1 MSAATTD
8 TTKATGPPPETAAPA
23 SPPSEGKE
31 ASLDLANDPKKS
43 SIRALR
49 ALNFFIADVQN
60 GMGPYMALYLQ
71 SSVHWGPAQIG
82 SALAAGNIAQVLAQT
97 PAGALIDRLRQKRAL
112 LLIGIGLIALAV
124 LATAFFTTKPVVMT
138 GQALIGTAGAIFPLC
153 LSAIALGL
161 VGRRKFDQVQGT
173 NQAFNAAGNM
183 FAALALGAVGYYFNL
198 RWMFYFVGILCVG
211 AVLCVLRIKN
221 DDIDF
226 DLARGADPAADTDAN
241 QGEKNA
247 DPGSAASTA
256 NPAPSGGVWV
266 GITEQVAG
274 LAKLLKQKTVLVF
287 LVSAVIFHFANAAM
301 VPLVTQL
308 LARGVGVK
316 QAVLFTSGYMLASQ
330 LVFMVVA
337 AASGKLAGKVGRKPL
352 FLFGFAALAT
362 RGVLYTLSHAPAA
375 LIAVQCMDGLGAG
388 IFGVVG
394 VLIIADL
401 TKGSGGFN
409 AAQGAIA
416 TAQGIGA
423 FLSNSVSGY
432 LAKNQGD
439 NFTFYTL
446 AAIAAVGLLFFWIFM
461 PETLNM
467 AKNEKQPV
475 AG

>member
-1 MSAATTD
+1 MSASATADTPNAAHKPPAMAGPAGKPGESND
-8 TTKATGPPPETAAPA
+8 TT
-23 SPPSEGKE
+23 
-31 ASLDLANDPKKS
+31 LDLANDPKRG

-60 GMGPYMALYLQ
+60 GMGPYMAMYLQ
-71 SSVHWGPAQIG
+71 ASVHWGPAQIG
-82 SALAAGNIAQVLAQT
+82 AALAAGNIAQVLAQT
-97 PAGALIDRLRQKRAL
+97 PAGALIDRLRPKRAL

-124 LATAFFTTKPVVMT
+124 LATAFFTIKPVVMS
-138 GQALIGTAGAIFPLC
+138 GQALIGMAGAIFPLC

-161 VGRRKFDQVQGT
+161 VGRKKFDQAQGT

-183 FAALALGAVGYYFNL
+183 FAALALGAVGYYLNL

-211 AVLCVLRIKN
+211 AVLCVLRIKG

-226 DLARGADPAADTDAN
+226 DQARGADKGDACGDEPAKADGPARPAA
-241 QGEKNA
+241 
-247 DPGSAASTA
+247 
-256 NPAPSGGVWV
+256 APGGV
-266 GITEQVAG
+266 GAAIKE
-274 LAKLLKQKTVLVF
+274 LLDCFGDLLRQKPVLIF

-316 QAVLFTSGYMLASQ
+316 QAVVFTSGYMVASQ

-337 AASGKLAGKVGRKPL
+337 AFSGRLAGKLGRKPL
-352 FLFGFAALAT
+352 FLFGFAALAL
-362 RGVLYTLSHAPAA
+362 RGVLYTLSHHPAA

-401 TKGSGGFN
+401 TKGTGRFN

-416 TAQGIGA
+416 TAQGLGA
-423 FLSNSVSGY
+423 FLSNSVAGY

-439 NFTFYTL
+439 NFAFLTL
-446 AAIAAVGLLFFWIFM
+446 AGIAVVGLLVFWLFM
-461 PETLNM
+461 PETLDR
-467 AKNEKQPV
+467 AQPQRQP
-475 AG
+475 AGA

>member
-1 MSAATTD
+1 MSAN
-8 TTKATGPPPETAAPA
+8 PTAATNTAGQPPATAGAASEEKSAEQEA
-23 SPPSEGKE
+23 SP
-31 ASLDLANDPKKS
+31 DLANDPKRS

-71 SSVHWGPAQIG
+71 SSVQWGPAQIG

-124 LATAFFTTKPVVMT
+124 LATAFFATKPVVIT

-161 VGRRKFDQVQGT
+161 GGRKRFDQVQGT

-183 FAALALGAVGYYFNL
+183 FAALALGAVGYYFNQ
-198 RWMFYFVGILCVG
+198 RWMFYFVGLLCVG

-226 DLARGADPAADTDAN
+226 NLARGADAVADQAEKTAPA
-241 QGEKNA
+241 
-247 DPGSAASTA
+247 S
-256 NPAPSGGVWV
+256 PAPSGSVWASV
-266 GITEQVAG
+266 QEQGAG

-316 QAVLFTSGYMLASQ
+316 QAILFTSGYMLASQ

-337 AASGKLAGKVGRKPL
+337 ALSGKLAGKVGRKPL
-352 FLFGFAALAT
+352 FLFGFAALAL
-362 RGVLYTLSHAPAA
+362 RGVLYTLSHHPAA

-401 TKGSGGFN
+401 TKGTGGFN

-439 NFTFYTL
+439 NFTFFTL
-446 AAIAAVGLLFFWIFM
+446 AAIAAVGLVFFWVCM
-461 PETLNM
+461 PETLHM
-467 AKNEKQPV
+467 ARGEKQP
-475 AG
+475 ALA

>member
-1 MSAATTD
+1 MPDSTSSAKQD
-8 TTKATGPPPETAAPA
+8 G
-23 SPPSEGKE
+23 
-31 ASLDLANDPKKS
+31 SLDLANDPKQG

-60 GMGPYMALYLQ
+60 GMGPYMALFLQ
-71 SSVHWGPAQIG
+71 SSVHWNQAQIG

-124 LATAFFTTKPVVMT
+124 LATAFFTTKPVVMS
-138 GQALIGTAGAIFPLC
+138 GQALIGVAGAIFPLC

-161 VGRRKFDQVQGT
+161 VGRQKFDQVQGT

-211 AVLCVLRIKN
+211 AVCCVLRIKGA
-221 DDIDF
+221 DIDF
-226 DLARGADPAADTDAN
+226 DLARGADKADA
-241 QGEKNA
+241 Q
-247 DPGSAASTA
+247 
-256 NPAPSGGVWV
+256 PAPGPAQGQTQPAPGGSLWDAFKE
-266 GITEQVAG
+266 IFAG
-274 LAKLLKQKTVLVF
+274 FRNLLKQKPVVVF

-308 LARGVGVK
+308 LAQGVGTK

-337 AASGKLAGKVGRKPL
+337 AASGKLAGRLGRKPL

-362 RGVLYTLSHAPAA
+362 RGVLYTLSHHPAA

-401 TKGSGGFN
+401 TKGTGSFN

-416 TAQGIGA
+416 TAQGLGA
-423 FLSNSVSGY
+423 FLSNSVAGY
-432 LAKNQGD
+432 LAQNRGD
-439 NFTFYTL
+439 NFTFLTL
-446 AAIAAVGLLFFWIFM
+446 ASIAVVGLVVFWVFM
-461 PETLNM
+461 PETLPL
-467 AKNEKQPV
+467 AREEKP
-475 AG
+475 AA

>member
-1 MSAATTD
+1 MSANATTD
-8 TTKATGPPPETAAPA
+8 TDKAARQPPGAPGPAQDKGNQA
-23 SPPSEGKE
+23 EGFD
-31 ASLDLANDPKKS
+31 LDNDPKKG
-43 SIRALR
+43 SIKALR
-49 ALNFFIADVQN
+49 ALNFFISDVQN

-71 SSVHWGPAQIG
+71 TSVHWGPARIG
-82 SALAAGNIAQVLAQT
+82 AALAAGNIAQVLAQT

-124 LATAFFTTKPVVMT
+124 LATAFFTTKPVVMS
-138 GQALIGTAGAIFPLC
+138 GQALIGVAGAIFPLC

-161 VGRRKFDQVQGT
+161 VGRQKFDQVQGT

-183 FAALALGAVGYYFNL
+183 FAALALGAVGYYLNL
-198 RWMFYFVGILCVG
+198 RWMFYFVGLLCVG
-211 AVLCVLRIKN
+211 AVLCVLRIKG

-226 DLARGADPAADTDAN
+226 DLARGADSAAVAGSAQAQKPGAAPAA
-241 QGEKNA
+241 G
-247 DPGSAASTA
+247 
-256 NPAPSGGVWV
+256 PAPSGGVWA
-266 GITEQVAG
+266 GIKEQVAG
-274 LAKLLKQKTVLVF
+274 LGKLLKQKTVLVF

-308 LARGVGVK
+308 LARGVGTK
-316 QAVLFTSGYMLASQ
+316 QAILFTSGYMLASQ

-337 AASGKLAGKVGRKPL
+337 AVSGKLAGKLGRKPL

-362 RGVLYTLSHAPAA
+362 RGVLYTISHAPAA

-423 FLSNSVSGY
+423 FLSNSVAGY
-432 LAKNQGD
+432 LAKNRGD
-439 NFTFYTL
+439 DFTFLTL
-446 AAIAAVGLLFFWIFM
+446 AGIAVVGLAVFWIFM
-461 PETLNM
+461 PETL
-467 AKNEKQPV
+467 AKAPEGEQP
-475 AG
+475 AAT

>member
-1 MSAATTD
+1 MPASTTGTTHAA
-8 TTKATGPPPETAAPA
+8 GPPPPTAATAGLPT
-23 SPPSEGKE
+23 EDQE
-31 ASLDLANDPKKS
+31 AGLDLANDPKGG
-43 SIRALR
+43 SIKALR

-124 LATAFFTTKPVVMT
+124 LATAFFTTRPVVMT

-161 VGRRKFDQVQGT
+161 VGRKRFDQVQGT

-183 FAALALGAVGYYFNL
+183 FAALALGAVGYYFNQ
-198 RWMFYFVGILCVG
+198 RWMFYFVGLLCVG

-226 DLARGADPAADTDAN
+226 DLARGADAAPAQQQPA
-241 QGEKNA
+241 
-247 DPGSAASTA
+247 PAS
-256 NPAPSGGVWV
+256 PAPSGGVWA
-266 GITEQVAG
+266 GIKEQGAG

-287 LVSAVIFHFANAAM
+287 LLSAVIFHFANAAM

-316 QAVLFTSGYMLASQ
+316 QAILFTSGYMLASQ

-352 FLFGFAALAT
+352 FLFGFAALAL
-362 RGVLYTLSHAPAA
+362 RGVLYTLSHHPAA

-401 TKGSGGFN
+401 TKGTGGFN

-439 NFTFYTL
+439 NFTFLTL
-446 AAIAAVGLLFFWIFM
+446 AAIAAVGLVFFWVFM

-467 AKNEKQPV
+467 AKQEQPV
-475 AG
+475 ALAQG

>member
-1 MSAATTD
+1 MPDPKPSAD
-8 TTKATGPPPETAAPA
+8 QNAA
-23 SPPSEGKE
+23 
-31 ASLDLANDPKKS
+31 LDLANDPKKG

-60 GMGPYMALYLQ
+60 GMGPYMAMYLQ

-124 LATAFFTTKPVVMT
+124 LATAFFTVKPVVMS
-138 GQALIGTAGAIFPLC
+138 GQALIGVAGAIFPLC

-161 VGRRKFDQVQGT
+161 VGRKRFDQAQGT

-211 AVLCVLRIKN
+211 AVLCVLRIKG

-226 DLARGADPAADTDAN
+226 DQARGADKGDACGDEPANKAAPA
-241 QGEKNA
+241 GA
-247 DPGSAASTA
+247 AAAPAGS
-256 NPAPSGGVWV
+256 VWD
-266 GITEQVAG
+266 GIKE
-274 LAKLLKQKTVLVF
+274 LLECFRDLLRQKPVLVF

-316 QAVLFTSGYMLASQ
+316 QAVLFTSGYMVASQ

-337 AASGKLAGKVGRKPL
+337 AVSGKLAGKVGRKPL
-352 FLFGFAALAT
+352 FLFGFAALAA
-362 RGVLYTLSHAPAA
+362 RGVLYTLSHHPAA

-401 TKGSGGFN
+401 TKGTGRFN

-423 FLSNSVSGY
+423 FLSNSVAGY

-439 NFTFYTL
+439 NFTFLTL
-446 AAIAAVGLLFFWIFM
+446 ASIAAVGLVVFWVFM
-461 PETLNM
+461 PETL
-467 AKNEKQPV
+467 EKSKEKMQPV